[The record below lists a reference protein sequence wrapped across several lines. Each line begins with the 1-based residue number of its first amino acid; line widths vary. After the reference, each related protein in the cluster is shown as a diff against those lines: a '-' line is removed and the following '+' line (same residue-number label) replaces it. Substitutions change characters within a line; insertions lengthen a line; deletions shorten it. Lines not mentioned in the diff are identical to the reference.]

1 MTGNGSPLDG
11 IGRFSIVS
19 LSFRVCAKA
28 NVGLM
33 RAAPTPAASRK
44 KLVRDKSLVSKDFE
58 LRRIV
63 KRFLCTWSCCWD
75 HDVLATAPDSWLCGD
90 ARGCDG
96 SVGQELGAAIGL
108 GALGEAAG
116 WLHVAIFTNGSDP
129 PFASTEAVG
138 AFFDDPGSKLP
149 TKAKNAPGGWVGMR
163 E

>member
-63 KRFLCTWSCCWD
+63 KRFLCTWCISAAANQPARAVVRRVHKVDRRRPC
-75 HDVLATAPDSWLCGD
+75 LFPDSL
-90 ARGCDG
+90 
-96 SVGQELGAAIGL
+96 
-108 GALGEAAG
+108 
-116 WLHVAIFTNGSDP
+116 T
-129 PFASTEAVG
+129 
-138 AFFDDPGSKLP
+138 
-149 TKAKNAPGGWVGMR
+149 
-163 E
+163 

>member
-19 LSFRVCAKA
+19 LSFRVCARA

-44 KLVRDKSLVSKDFE
+44 KLVRDKSLVSKDFV

-63 KRFLCTWSCCWD
+63 KRFLYTWSCCWYQ
-75 HDVLATAPDSWLCGD
+75 DVLATPPTHGYSET
-90 ARGCDG
+90 R
-96 SVGQELGAAIGL
+96 
-108 GALGEAAG
+108 EAAM
-116 WLHVAIFTNGSDP
+116 
-129 PFASTEAVG
+129 AS
-138 AFFDDPGSKLP
+138 FIKS
-149 TKAKNAPGGWVGMR
+149 WRR

>member
-75 HDVLATAPDSWLCGD
+75 HDVLATAPTHGY
-90 ARGCDG
+90 AETR
-96 SVGQELGAAIGL
+96 
-108 GALGEAAG
+108 EAAMASFIKG
-116 WLHVAIFTNGSDP
+116 WR
-129 PFASTEAVG
+129 
-138 AFFDDPGSKLP
+138 
-149 TKAKNAPGGWVGMR
+149 R

>member
-75 HDVLATAPDSWLCGD
+75 HDVLATAPTHGY
-90 ARGCDG
+90 AETR
-96 SVGQELGAAIGL
+96 
-108 GALGEAAG
+108 EAAM
-116 WLHVAIFTNGSDP
+116 AA
-129 PFASTEAVG
+129 FAKSWRTLADSKRCSAAASAVSSRHC
-138 AFFDDPGSKLP
+138 ALSFFFSS
-149 TKAKNAPGGWVGMR
+149 ARSRREVGIVSLIYLIYKR
-163 E
+163 L

>member
-33 RAAPTPAASRK
+33 RAAPMPAASRK
-44 KLVRDKSLVSKDFE
+44 KLVRDKSLVSRDFK

-63 KRFLCTWSCCWD
+63 KRFLCTRSCCWD
-75 HDVLATAPDSWLCGD
+75 LDVLATAPTHGY
-90 ARGCDG
+90 AETR
-96 SVGQELGAAIGL
+96 
-108 GALGEAAG
+108 EAAMAAFAKG
-116 WLHVAIFTNGSDP
+116 WR
-129 PFASTEAVG
+129 
-138 AFFDDPGSKLP
+138 
-149 TKAKNAPGGWVGMR
+149 R

>member
-44 KLVRDKSLVSKDFE
+44 KLVRDKSLISKDFK

-63 KRFLCTWSCCWD
+63 KRFLGYGRFNKPAERQRMKAIRIQRQPLAGDGSKSGKSDHFRKGCTTRAVCPIGNVSAVYWTLKVAKFGKIASR
-75 HDVLATAPDSWLCGD
+75 LQPTAPP
-90 ARGCDG
+90 
-96 SVGQELGAAIGL
+96 GAPA
-108 GALGEAAG
+108 
-116 WLHVAIFTNGSDP
+116 H
-129 PFASTEAVG
+129 
-138 AFFDDPGSKLP
+138 
-149 TKAKNAPGGWVGMR
+149 
-163 E
+163 

>member
-63 KRFLCTWSCCWD
+63 KRFLCTRSCCWD
-75 HDVLATAPDSWLCGD
+75 HDVLATAPAQWQHSQRAGGGNDLNDVRFSNRPSGVKRFQRYPPTTASMSRTGSHFSSDS
-90 ARGCDG
+90 APR
-96 SVGQELGAAIGL
+96 
-108 GALGEAAG
+108 ALPSWDSKTRWNNLSGGRAG
-116 WLHVAIFTNGSDP
+116 NP
-129 PFASTEAVG
+129 AS
-138 AFFDDPGSKLP
+138 S
-149 TKAKNAPGGWVGMR
+149 
-163 E
+163 

>member
-75 HDVLATAPDSWLCGD
+75 PPAKRFYTTKTQSGQTHGPDLAVQYWIVCTLRIDML
-90 ARGCDG
+90 
-96 SVGQELGAAIGL
+96 I
-108 GALGEAAG
+108 ALGPTEVVANEAA
-116 WLHVAIFTNGSDP
+116 
-129 PFASTEAVG
+129 
-138 AFFDDPGSKLP
+138 
-149 TKAKNAPGGWVGMR
+149 
-163 E
+163 

>member
-1 MTGNGSPLDG
+1 MTANGSLLDG

-75 HDVLATAPDSWLCGD
+75 HDVLATAPTHGYAER
-90 ARGCDG
+90 ARPQWQH
-96 SVGQELGAAIGL
+96 SQR
-108 GALGEAAG
+108 AG
-116 WLHVAIFTNGSDP
+116 GVNDLNDVRFRG
-129 PFASTEAVG
+129 V
-138 AFFDDPGSKLP
+138 
-149 TKAKNAPGGWVGMR
+149 
-163 E
+163 

>member
-63 KRFLCTWSCCWD
+63 KRFLCIRSCCWD
-75 HDVLATAPDSWLCGD
+75 HDVLATAPPRNLEFC
-90 ARGCDG
+90 APP
-96 SVGQELGAAIGL
+96 
-108 GALGEAAG
+108 GEAATS
-116 WLHVAIFTNGSDP
+116 WH
-129 PFASTEAVG
+129 
-138 AFFDDPGSKLP
+138 
-149 TKAKNAPGGWVGMR
+149 
-163 E
+163 

>member
-63 KRFLCTWSCCWD
+63 KRFLCIRSWPWCRLSARRQRTVIGANSNVRNARVENAVRRSAENGETNDRAWRL
-75 HDVLATAPDSWLCGD
+75 VL
-90 ARGCDG
+90 R
-96 SVGQELGAAIGL
+96 
-108 GALGEAAG
+108 
-116 WLHVAIFTNGSDP
+116 IFRDLFS
-129 PFASTEAVG
+129 FS
-138 AFFDDPGSKLP
+138 F
-149 TKAKNAPGGWVGMR
+149 
-163 E
+163 